1 MALSR
6 SALASQQALIAR
18 LVASGATKGAI
29 AEAAGVDA
37 CVVSKWNTDG
47 TDPRAITLDEA
58 RRLADVYGWDVVMG
72 PLATA
77 AGWTVAQTSAVP
89 AADPRLASIDLSL
102 QVTTLARDVHAALAD
117 GRFDDREARELLH
130 QIRESHRLLEAL
142 SARVGARS

>member
-77 AGWTVAQTSAVP
+77 AGWTVAQASAVP
-89 AADPRLASIDLSL
+89 AADARLASIDLSL